1 MQPSIFDVLAER
13 QKTHGEF
20 TSHAI
25 ISQNLKQIIHECL
38 QWHSLSP
45 EKQEALDM
53 IQHKI
58 ARILNG
64 DPNALDHWTDICG
77 YAQLVANTLKP
88 VQATIT
94 PSQSFVHCA
103 AKLVPDQFHPYGC
116 GCAVC
121 QAATQRKHP
130 NTCACDTCSVIHAKY
145 KTKEVI

>member
-1 MQPSIFDVLAER
+1 MQPNIFDVLAER

-20 TSHAI
+20 TSHAV
-25 ISQNLKQIIHECL
+25 ISQDLKRVMHERKP
-38 QWHSLSP
+38 WRELSP

-64 DPNALDHWTDICG
+64 DPNTLDHWTDICG

-94 PSQSFVHCA
+94 PHQPAITCQCA
-103 AKLVPDQFHPYGC
+103 LCTGIYEKYN
-116 GCAVC
+116 
-121 QAATQRKHP
+121 QA
-130 NTCACDTCSVIHAKY
+130 
-145 KTKEVI
+145 KEVV